1 MSNTDWEDQMEYII
15 LKKKKRT
22 ITKTDSFSFDEIG
35 GGGLSIKQDKVR
47 ELKETFQRNFIVNEK
62 V

>member
-35 GGGLSIKQDKVR
+35 GWGLSIK
-47 ELKETFQRNFIVNEK
+47 
-62 V
+62 

>member
-35 GGGLSIKQDKVR
+35 GGGLSIK
-47 ELKETFQRNFIVNEK
+47 
-62 V
+62 